1 MYQTLNPKTFL
12 GITSVDDFWNWYAQ
26 KKRLSWGL
34 QERESERERERER
47 ESLLERKEFRVQGP
61 GLGSAKRDLL

>member
-12 GITSVDDFWNWYAQ
+12 GITSVDDFWNWYAK

-34 QERESERERERER
+34 QERESEREKERECVCACACVRERVCASACVR
-47 ESLLERKEFRVQGP
+47 ESVCV
-61 GLGSAKRDLL
+61 